1 MGNNMNNGEF
11 NTVHWE
17 RQCWPRPKWSSG
29 VQPSPKTIPKILSKK
44 L

>member
-11 NTVHWE
+11 TTVHWE
-17 RQCWPRPKWSSG
+17 KQRWPRPKWSGG
-29 VQPSPKTIPKILSKK
+29 VQHKTIPKILSKT